1 MNVKTRLDRT
11 GAAIVDDTVFW
22 RPMRDCIPHKRCIL
36 RNAGGMPTTGTWD
49 GKDPQ
54 WTGWFPMMQTP
65 DWMRHGLDGPPEGPP
80 APEPTPKLTLAQ
92 AVIVSGYTGKLCCD
106 LPELLADIKRR
117 LGYSVPSGSFWRRDV
132 WDRVSEAYY
141 EDFKALRADS
151 DRGEVK

>member
-80 APEPTPKLTLAQ
+80 APEPTPKLTPAQ

-106 LPELLADIKRR
+106 FSELHADVERR
-117 LGYSVPSGSFWRRDV
+117 LGRAVWTHEFGSADLRVQMLDV
-132 WDRVSEAYY
+132 YR
-141 EDFKALRADS
+141 EDFIALCADS